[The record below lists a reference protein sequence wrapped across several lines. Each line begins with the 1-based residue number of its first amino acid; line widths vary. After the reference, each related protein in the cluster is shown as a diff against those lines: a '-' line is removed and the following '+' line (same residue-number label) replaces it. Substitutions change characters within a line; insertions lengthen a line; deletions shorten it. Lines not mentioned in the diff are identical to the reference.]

1 MNKHFILFLAICGLI
16 IAGCSSGNISTP
28 FKFGKGKYKFT
39 MTDSSGTELLR
50 GTLNVISYE
59 NDKFSGTYEFTKI
72 SDKSFEGFSSMNGE
86 FSGDLNQKDKRVFI
100 NTNPRIADSNVFW
113 NMKIKN
119 NKLSGGWNYSVFR
132 GRSQGGL
139 ISITK

>member
-72 SDKSFEGFSSMNGE
+72 RIKV
-86 FSGDLNQKDKRVFI
+86 LKDF
-100 NTNPRIADSNVFW
+100 
-113 NMKIKN
+113 
-119 NKLSGGWNYSVFR
+119 L
-132 GRSQGGL
+132 Q
-139 ISITK
+139 

>member
-1 MNKHFILFLAICGLI
+1 MNKHFILFLTICGLI
-16 IAGCSSGNISTP
+16 IAGCSSGNVSSP

-50 GTLNVISYE
+50 GVLNVISYE

-72 SDKSFEGFSSMNGE
+72 SDKSFEGFTSMNGE
-86 FSGDLNQKDKRVFI
+86 FSGDLNPNDKRVFI

-113 NMKIKN
+113 NLKIRSSG
-119 NKLSGGWNYSVFR
+119 LSGGWNYSVFR

-139 ISITK
+139 VKITK

>member
-1 MNKHFILFLAICGLI
+1 MKKNIILFLTVCGLI
-16 IAGCSSGNISTP
+16 IAGCSSGNESSP
-28 FKFGKGKYKFT
+28 FKFGMGKYKFT

-72 SDKSFEGFSSMNGE
+72 TDKNFEGFSSMNGE
-86 FSGDLNQKDKRVFI
+86 FSGDLNPKDRTVFI

-113 NMKIKN
+113 NLKIRSSG
-119 NKLSGGWNYSVFR
+119 LSGGWNYSVFR

-139 ISITK
+139 VKITK